1 MKMIENYTPYHFQDI
16 SIKRGIEMIESVGSL
31 LLATDTGLG
40 KTVVA
45 ATIANTTI
53 LPNEKLLVIAPK
65 ATHKSWAN
73 ILRHTGINYEI
84 IGNRSIPAHT
94 TKCDFIII
102 DEIHK
107 IGNAESATYI
117 ALAKLIIYNQSRV
130 IGISATPY
138 NNKMEHYT
146 DLLLLLNVKNQVVKM
161 LLDRVISE
169 INEFTYDMEIK
180 TRYNNNLSMREMVVV
195 GEITS
200 KRKKAIEILS
210 SITALFTIRDRRNSI
225 PILESEHLLERFP
238 VVTKKTLPYG
248 TGDNGSAL
256 TQIVRDLAK
265 ANYAYQNQL
274 NYYNSDGSG
283 TFGAVYKTTLYKLLE
298 SSFGAFRLSVENN
311 LNNIKNII
319 QAGQITIGDTTNDL
333 TELFFSDLNH
343 DLVIFQRICDNAK
356 MLDDSEKLNTVFEV
370 VNATEGKVVIFTEY
384 NETFNILCNDARARG
399 IKFISYNSATDDKVL
414 DIIAQNFD
422 ANQDKISNEY
432 KLLICTDTLA
442 EGVNLHH
449 ADTLVHFD
457 NKWNPS
463 KILQREGRIDRI
475 NINSKVNDITVY
487 TMEIPQYIDSQITL
501 TDKIE
506 NKIFEAELIFTNIDK
521 PIDLNA
527 YIHKLDSF
535 SLDTR
540 NTTGGFNRKDV
551 NRVFFVDDTHYI
563 AFRATASGYDLPLTE
578 SIEDMEICKL
588 YMVHED
594 DIPTPK
600 TVFTSYS
607 EYAKEMQDY
616 KTDRRLG
623 SDDWVNGN
631 YHYSNT
637 IMIYNKKSSNSSVR
651 AIKNSREYVAYL
663 NTYKKNTNNLEIDRE
678 MVRTYNTVL
687 NATNSYSYIL
697 HKIFVSMEKEYIK
710 RDKDFNEFYESVNR
724 LINDYYVI
732 LQRFGKNMPMIEVYQ

>member
-1 MKMIENYTPYHFQDI
+1 M
-16 SIKRGIEMIESVGSL
+16 
-31 LLATDTGLG
+31 
-40 KTVVA
+40 
-45 ATIANTTI
+45 
-53 LPNEKLLVIAPK
+53 
-65 ATHKSWAN
+65 
-73 ILRHTGINYEI
+73 
-84 IGNRSIPAHT
+84 
-94 TKCDFIII
+94 
-102 DEIHK
+102 
-107 IGNAESATYI
+107 
-117 ALAKLIIYNQSRV
+117 
-130 IGISATPY
+130 
-138 NNKMEHYT
+138 
-146 DLLLLLNVKNQVVKM
+146 
-161 LLDRVISE
+161 
-169 INEFTYDMEIK
+169 
-180 TRYNNNLSMREMVVV
+180 
-195 GEITS
+195 
-200 KRKKAIEILS
+200 
-210 SITALFTIRDRRNSI
+210 
-225 PILESEHLLERFP
+225 ERFP

-248 TGDNGSAL
+248 TGDNGSVL
-256 TQIVRDLAK
+256 GQIVRDLAK

-343 DLVIFQRICDNAK
+343 DLLIFQRICDNAK

-384 NETFNILCNDARARG
+384 NETFNILCNSAKARG
-399 IKFISYNSATDDKVL
+399 INFISYNSATDDKVL

-487 TMEIPQYIDSQITL
+487 TMEIPQYIDSQIAL

-506 NKIFEAELIFTNIDK
+506 NKVFEAELIFTNIDK

-527 YIHKLDSF
+527 YIHKLDTF

-540 NTTGGFNRKDV
+540 DTTGGFNRKDV

-651 AIKNSREYVAYL
+651 AVKNSREYVAYL

-710 RDKDFNEFYESVNR
+710 RDKDFNEFNESVNR
-724 LINDYYVI
+724 LINDYYII

>member
-1 MKMIENYTPYHFQDI
+1 MLN
-16 SIKRGIEMIESVGSL
+16 GIGSL

-45 ATIANTTI
+45 ATIVNTI
-53 LPNEKLLVIAPK
+53 MNPNEKLLVIAPK

-73 ILRHTGINYEI
+73 ILKYTSFNYEI
-84 IGNRSIPAHT
+84 IGNRSIPAHN

-107 IGNAESATYI
+107 IGNADSATYI
-117 ALAKLIIYNQSRV
+117 ALAKLIIYNQARV

-146 DLLLLLNVKNQVVKM
+146 DLLLLFTIKNPVVKM

-169 INEFTYDMEIK
+169 INQFTYDMDIK
-180 TRYNNNLSMREMVVV
+180 NRYNNNPSMRDIVVM
-195 GEITS
+195 GEILS

-248 TGDNGSAL
+248 TGNNGAAL
-256 TQIVRDLAK
+256 AQIVKDLAK

-311 LNNIKNII
+311 LNNIKSVI
-319 QAGQITIGDTTNDL
+319 QAGQIIIGDETNDL
-333 TELFFSDLNH
+333 TELFLSDLNQ

-356 MLDDSEKLNTVFEV
+356 MLDDNEKMNIVFDV

-384 NETFNILCNDARARG
+384 NETFNILCDDAKARG
-399 IKFISYNSATDDKVL
+399 IKFISFNSATDDKVL
-414 DIIAQNFD
+414 DKIAQNFD
-422 ANQDKISNEY
+422 ANQDKISNEC

-449 ADTLVHFD
+449 ADTLIHFD

-487 TMEIPQYIDSQITL
+487 TMEIPQYIDSQISL

-506 NKIFEAELIFTNIDK
+506 NKIYEAELIFTNIDN

-527 YIHKLDSF
+527 YIHKLDKF

-540 NTTGGFNRKDV
+540 DTAGGFNRTGV
-551 NRVFFVDDTHYI
+551 YRVFFVDDTHYI
-563 AFRATASGYDLPLTE
+563 AFKATASGYDLPLTE
-578 SIEDMEICKL
+578 SIDDMEICKL
-588 YMVHED
+588 YMVTEYD
-594 DIPTPK
+594 VPTPK
-600 TVFTSYS
+600 VIFTSYS

-616 KTDRRLG
+616 KTDKRLG
-623 SDDWVNGN
+623 CDDWANGN

-637 IMIYNKKSSNSSVR
+637 NMIYAKKSANSVR
-651 AIKNSREYVAYL
+651 AVKNSREYVGYL
-663 NTYKKNTNNLEIDRE
+663 NTYKKNSNANKLEIDRE
-678 MVRTYNTVL
+678 IFRTL
-687 NATNSYSYIL
+687 MNATNSYSYIL
-697 HKIFVSMEKEYIK
+697 HKIFASMEKEYVK
-710 RDKDFNEFYESVNR
+710 RDKDFNEFNESVNR
-724 LINDYYVI
+724 LINDYYII